1 VGRDVNGRWL
11 PGESGNPN
19 GRPKDEITDILRQ
32 KVDLERL
39 AQTLLDLA
47 YAGDIKAIALVYDRL
62 SGRVAD
68 RVEGG
73 ESGVKLLVEY
83 VDADNKDRTF

>member
-1 VGRDVNGRWL
+1 VGRDSTGRFL

-19 GRPKDEITDILRQ
+19 GRPRDEITGILRD

-39 AQTLLDLA
+39 ALTLLDLA

-62 SGRVAD
+62 AGKVSE

-73 ESGVKLLVEY
+73 EGGLKLLVEY
-83 VDADNKDRTF
+83 VDASDKNRTF

>member
-1 VGRDVNGRWL
+1 MKRVGGFLVNL
-11 PGESGNPN
+11 QNPT
-19 GRPKDEITDILRQ
+19 GRPKDEITGILRQ

-39 AQTLLDLA
+39 AQTLLNLA

-62 SGRVAD
+62 AGKVAD

-73 ESGVKLLVEY
+73 EGGVKLLVEY
-83 VDADNKDRTF
+83 VDAECKDRTF